1 MAEMFFSLFPLI
13 KIFCVA
19 ASCAGF
25 ILVGCKYTMIFNL
38 YKSKEQIICPYL
50 SVGLSVKCANI
61 FTFEPFLDT
70 MKYLGFDD

>member
-13 KIFCVA
+13 KIFCLA

-38 YKSKEQIICPYL
+38 YKSNEQIICLYL
-50 SVGLSVKCANI
+50 SFSVSIKYANI

-70 MKYLGFDD
+70 MKYLGWHD

>member
-13 KIFCVA
+13 KIFRLA

-38 YKSKEQIICPYL
+38 YKSNEQIICLYL
-50 SVGLSVKCANI
+50 SFSVSIKYANI

-70 MKYLGFDD
+70 MKYLG